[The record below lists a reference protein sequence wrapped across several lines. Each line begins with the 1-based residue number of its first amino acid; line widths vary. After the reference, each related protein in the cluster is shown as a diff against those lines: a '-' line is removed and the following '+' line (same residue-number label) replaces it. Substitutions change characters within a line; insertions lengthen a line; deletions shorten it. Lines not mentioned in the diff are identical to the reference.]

1 MKKSK
6 TRSKQTK
13 SPTQPVK
20 VTEVSVMVSKKVSA
34 NFNSCCVSYSVKA
47 SLDESNNEY
56 LKALDDLKA
65 ELVVKVQ
72 EALAPHKQKIHA
84 EAAAA
89 APAETPEATETT
101 ELNPD

>member
-56 LKALDDLKA
+56 LKALDELKV
-65 ELVVKVQ
+65 ELVTKVQ
-72 EALAPHKQKIHA
+72 EALLNKHA
-84 EAAAA
+84 DILRLKTDLISPQEIQ
-89 APAETPEATETT
+89 PTETRQYN
-101 ELNPD
+101 LN

>member
-6 TRSKQTK
+6 TRSRQTK

-20 VTEVSVMVSKKVSA
+20 VTEVSVMVSKKISA
-34 NFNSCCVSYSVKA
+34 HFNSCCVSYSVKA

-72 EALAPHKQKIHA
+72 EALVPHKQKIHA
-84 EAAAA
+84 EAAEA
-89 APAETPEATETT
+89 APAETPETTETT
-101 ELNPD
+101 ELNPS